1 MEKVLKAVSIG
12 LMHILRIATVLLLVV
27 QMTFS
32 LIYAL
37 PSTPIQ
43 TILEPWL
50 DATIGKYFYQNW
62 DFFAPSPTDTDYAL
76 LVRPLT
82 NREDKVA
89 EAQALPKDGWYDLSS
104 PVWTNL
110 QGNRFAAYVRFA
122 NAITNATSDYDD
134 DNTDKASLNFLI
146 KFASAFCKD
155 IGKTN
160 ASYVALMVRE
170 RHSVPWP
177 DGGTPKRPLIK
188 TKFLGIYP
196 INRSVEKIH
205 LYQL

>member
-12 LMHILRIATVLLLVV
+12 LMHILRIVTVLLLVV
-27 QMTFS
+27 QMIFS

-37 PSTPIQ
+37 PTTPIQ
-43 TILEPWL
+43 TILEPLL

-62 DFFAPSPTDTDYAL
+62 NFFAPNPTDTDYAL

-89 EAQALPKDGWYDLSS
+89 QTLALPNDGWYDLSS

-110 QGNRFAAYVRFA
+110 QSNHFAAYVRFA
-122 NAITNATSDYDD
+122 NAITNATSDYDT

-160 ASYVALMVRE
+160 VSYIALMVRE

-177 DGGTPKRPLIK
+177 DGNTPGRPLIK
-188 TKFLGIYP
+188 TKLLGIYP
-196 INRSVEKIH
+196 INKSVENIH